1 MKAKTIDAL
10 IANREAALLT
20 RIKLHHELKDKIRL
34 AELRLFKKNLKLMLK
49 QTTYTYQSYGGSGE

>member
-20 RIKLHHELKDKIRL
+20 KIKLHHELKDKIRL
-34 AELRLFKKNLKLMLK
+34 AELRLFKKNLKL
-49 QTTYTYQSYGGSGE
+49 